1 MSDIS
6 HRLREIRK
14 HFGLSIKEFSRQIYV
29 SGSLYGS
36 IEHGDRELSD
46 RICQLI
52 VSKFNVSKEYILT
65 GKGSMFIA
73 DAPPDARLNRILE
86 IYNEVGDPLK
96 EMILQ
101 MSRVILEH
109 HRKDG

>member
-6 HRLREIRK
+6 KRLREIRK
-14 HFGLSIKEFSRQIYV
+14 HFGLTIREFSQQIYV
-29 SGSLYGS
+29 SHSLYGI

-52 VSKFNVSKEYILT
+52 VSKFNVNKDYIMN
-65 GKGSMFIA
+65 GKGSMFNTKS
-73 DAPPDARLNRILE
+73 PPDKRLNRILE
-86 IYNEVGDPLK
+86 IYNEVDDPLK
-96 EMILQ
+96 DMILQ

-109 HRKDG
+109 HRKDN